1 MPFLSTYI
9 DAGTVNF
16 FPTAES
22 RYWSIQISLAP
33 AVCKE
38 LLINDF
44 VMNVP
49 GVVVVCKVVRN
60 PNFLLVQQTTNPN
73 TPKLMNP
80 ETFRNPEKSRVA
92 SKE

>member
-1 MPFLSTYI
+1 MLFLSTYI
-9 DAGTVNF
+9 DARTVNF

-80 ETFRNPEKSRVA
+80 EKSPVA
-92 SKE
+92 SKEYF